1 MNRSQRARQVLKVV
15 HDEIVL
21 EGEGIEI
28 PLDDDA
34 AVAALVL
41 HKFGLLEVQHAVA
54 LLVARIVH
62 DDEDNHDSLLH
73 GLAEQPADGL
83 VLRRRGQAVGQD
95 QGELP
100 QVLGAAGRILHARG
114 AEVVDGPAH
123 QQRDV
128 GAVLLE
134 IEVLQDLGPRVV
146 GGERFGEV
154 MRHKGVCAEAEDAD
168 LADLEH
174 RQRARD
180 HDEGL
185 EGERAGARLAHAAR
199 VVDAEE
205 DLVAALRGD
214 GAAHPDLVALVAGGD
229 VGDDLLDV
237 EALTRAVGARELCRL
252 RGSKDEAKLGGEGKG
267 ERRFGEVA
275 EGQLLVADVRC
286 GELRGGFLNDL
297 LFVRFLFGSLDLVLR
312 GRYLAVKSALAC
324 LDTRPAIVFV
334 GASVLLLDFRGLRGV
349 HLVGVLVHL
358 HILGVRHHAALG
370 VFFLFVNGHRF
381 VDRLHLVFRGVAHGL
396 GIGRGLVVLEML
408 ELASAELRID
418 VLRLLLLALFLLL
431 LGVLDVVLLTVP
443 TLEGI
448 AELLEGI
455 LPAVLRHIVLVLVG
469 GLRLVVGPRKLALLP
484 GAGLLLRGS
493 ISCVSILPLSS
504 VGVEVVLN
512 VHLLGVLVLAATLD
526 IARRGVCVGV
536 GVIPRGFHAVVRL
549 LGLIGLLFLL
559 CLRLHVDLGFAR
571 KIFFRRLLLFLLPI
585 FFGALVVGS
594 LRFILPVLYVGLLL
608 LHRQGVILLHVLI
621 LLDLIVL
628 KLRFFLLRAGL
639 FLLHFLI
646 SLVDLL
652 LIIFCLVVFGVGVS
666 IGGHL
671 LILLLPLGLVALLV
685 FLCLLVV
692 SVPHLFVNCRGVKV
706 IDIADLFVHFVLI
719 LAIFALSVRVLF
731 LVVSTTHTTH
741 LSLKLLV
748 RHVNRVLLV
757 FHLAVLFFVWL
768 LSKFRQVLV
777 RLDIFADILRSITV
791 SQTGS
796 GL

>member
-536 GVIPRGFHAVVRL
+536 GVIPRGSMR
-549 LGLIGLLFLL
+549 
-559 CLRLHVDLGFAR
+559 
-571 KIFFRRLLLFLLPI
+571 
-585 FFGALVVGS
+585 
-594 LRFILPVLYVGLLL
+594 